1 MLHAMKHRLSIQRIV
16 AARESIDPVFRDTP
30 QYEAETL
37 HDELGCRLVVKVETL
52 NPIRSFK
59 ARGAQFLLSQ
69 MSGSPHLV
77 CATAGNFGQGMAYA
91 ARKRGWPITIFVGAH
106 ANPMKVAR
114 MRALGATVRE
124 GSDDPDEL
132 HVEAEAFA
140 RKNGFSLVQDGRDAA
155 IAEGAGTIAVE
166 LLRWPRC
173 FDDIVVPL
181 GDGALLGGMARWVKA
196 QCPTTRVIGVC
207 ATASPAME
215 RSWRSK
221 KVVSAPCDG
230 TIAAGIAV
238 GTPFAE
244 AVADLT
250 GLIDDILLVPD
261 SSLIAAMRLAHRELG
276 LVLEPAG
283 AAGLAAVMDHR
294 EQFRDRLIA
303 TVLTGGN
310 VSPGNLTEWF
320 ANGLRRPP

>member
-1 MLHAMKHRLSIQRIV
+1 MKHRLSLQNIV
-16 AARESIDPVFRDTP
+16 AASAAIDPVFRNTP

-37 HDELGCRLVVKVETL
+37 HAQLGCRLVVKVETL

-59 ARGAQFLLSQ
+59 ARGAQFLVSQ

-91 ARKRGWPITIFVGAH
+91 ARRRGWPITVFVGAK
-106 ANPMKVAR
+106 ANPMKIDR
-114 MRALGATVRE
+114 MRQLGATVRR

-132 HVEAEAFA
+132 HAEADAFA
-140 RKNGFSLVQDGRDAA
+140 RKNSFHLVQDGRAAA

-166 LLRWPRC
+166 LLRWPKC

-215 RSWRSK
+215 RSWRSR
-221 KVVSAPCDG
+221 KVVSAPCDA

-238 GTPFAE
+238 GTPFEE
-244 AVADLT
+244 AVTDLT
-250 GLIDDILLVPD
+250 ELIDDVLLVPD
-261 SSLIAAMRLAHRELG
+261 SSLITAMRLAHKELG
-276 LVLEPAG
+276 VVLEPAG
-283 AAGLAAVMDHR
+283 AAGLAALLDHR
-294 EQFRDRLIA
+294 EQFRGRLVA

-310 VSPGNLTEWF
+310 VSADNLTQWF
-320 ANGLRRPP
+320 GL

>member
-1 MLHAMKHRLSIQRIV
+1 MKHRLSLQNIV
-16 AARESIDPVFRDTP
+16 AASEAIDPVFRDTP

-37 HDELGCRLVVKVETL
+37 REQLGCRLVVKVETL

-59 ARGAQFLLSQ
+59 ARGAQFILSQ

-91 ARKRGWPITIFVGAH
+91 ARRRGWPITIFVGAN
-106 ANPMKVAR
+106 ANPMKVDR
-114 MRALGATVRE
+114 MRQLGATVRQ

-140 RKNGFSLVQDGRDAA
+140 RENGFHLVQDGRETA

-166 LLRWPRC
+166 LLKWPKC

-230 TIAAGIAV
+230 TIAAGIRV
-238 GTPFAE
+238 GTPFEE
-244 AVADLT
+244 AVTDLT
-250 GLIDDILLVPD
+250 GLIDDVLLVPD
-261 SSLIAAMRLAHRELG
+261 SSLITAMQLVHKELG
-276 LVLEPAG
+276 IVLEPAG
-283 AAGLAAVMDHR
+283 AAGVAAVLDHR
-294 EQFRDRLIA
+294 EQFRGRLVA

-310 VSPGNLTEWF
+310 VSPHNLTEWL
-320 ANGLRRPP
+320 GL

>member
-1 MLHAMKHRLSIQRIV
+1 MKHRLSIQHIV
-16 AARESIDPVFRDTP
+16 AAAAAIDPVFRDTP
-30 QYEAETL
+30 QYAAETL
-37 HDELGCRLVVKVETL
+37 HAQLGCKLVVKVETL

-59 ARGAQFLLSQ
+59 ARGAQFLVSQ
-69 MSGSPHLV
+69 MAGSPHLV

-91 ARKRGWPITIFVGAH
+91 ARTRGWPITIFVGAH

-114 MRALGATVRE
+114 MRELGATVRE
-124 GSDDPDEL
+124 GSDDPDKL
-132 HVEAEAFA
+132 HAEAAAFA
-140 RKNGFSLVQDGRDAA
+140 RSNGAHLVEDGREAA

-166 LLRWPRC
+166 LLRWPKC

-196 QCPTTRVIGVC
+196 QCPTTRMIGVC

-230 TIAAGIAV
+230 TIAAGITV
-238 GTPFAE
+238 GTPFEE
-244 AVADLT
+244 AVTDLT
-250 GLIDDILLVPD
+250 GLIDDVLLVPD
-261 SSLIAAMRLAHRELG
+261 SSLITAMRLAHRELG
-276 LVLEPAG
+276 VVLEPAG
-283 AAGLAAVMDHR
+283 AAGLAALMDHR
-294 EQFRDRLIA
+294 EQFRGRLVA

-310 VSPGNLTEWF
+310 VSPSNLREWF
-320 ANGLRRPP
+320 DL

>member
-1 MLHAMKHRLSIQRIV
+1 MKHRLSIQHIV
-16 AARESIDPVFRDTP
+16 AASETIDPVFRDTP

-37 HDELGCRLVVKVETL
+37 REQLGCRLVVKVETL

-69 MSGSPHLV
+69 MTGAPHLV

-91 ARKRGWPITIFVGAH
+91 ARKRGWPITIFVGAS
-106 ANPMKVAR
+106 ANQMKVER
-114 MRALGATVRE
+114 MRQLGATVRA
-124 GSDDPDEL
+124 GSDDPDQL
-132 HVEAEAFA
+132 HAEAEAFA
-140 RKNGFSLVQDGRDAA
+140 REQGAHLVQDGREAA

-166 LLRWPRC
+166 LLRWPKC

-196 QCPTTRVIGVC
+196 QCPTTRMIGVC

-215 RSWRSK
+215 RSWRSGH
-221 KVVSAPCDG
+221 VVSAPCHE

-244 AVADLT
+244 AVEDLS
-250 GLIDDILLVPD
+250 GLIDDVLLVPD
-261 SSLIAAMRLAHRELG
+261 SSLIKAMRLAHGELG
-276 LVLEPAG
+276 VVLEPAG
-283 AAGLAAVMDHR
+283 AAGLAALLDHGDR
-294 EQFRDRLIA
+294 FRGRLVA

-310 VSPGNLTEWF
+310 VSPANMHDWF
-320 ANGLRRPP
+320 DV

>member
-1 MLHAMKHRLSIQRIV
+1 MKHRLSLQHIV
-16 AARESIDPVFRDTP
+16 AASEAIDPVFRDTP

-37 HDELGCRLVVKVETL
+37 REQLGCRLVVKVETL

-59 ARGAQFLLSQ
+59 ARGAQFLVSQ

-91 ARKRGWPITIFVGAH
+91 ARRRGWPITIFVGAN
-106 ANPMKVAR
+106 ANPMKVDR
-114 MRALGATVRE
+114 MRQLGATVRQ

-132 HVEAEAFA
+132 HGEAEAFA
-140 RKNGFSLVQDGRDAA
+140 RKNGFHLVQDGREAA

-166 LLRWPRC
+166 LLKWPKC

-230 TIAAGIAV
+230 TIAAGIRV
-238 GTPFAE
+238 GTPFEE
-244 AVADLT
+244 AVTDLT
-250 GLIDDILLVPD
+250 GLIDDVLLVPD
-261 SSLIAAMRLAHRELG
+261 SSLITAMQLVHKELG
-276 LVLEPAG
+276 IVLEPAG
-283 AAGLAAVMDHR
+283 AAGVAAVLDHR
-294 EQFRDRLIA
+294 EQFRGRLVA

-310 VSPGNLTEWF
+310 VSPSSMKEWF
-320 ANGLRRPP
+320 AE

>member
-1 MLHAMKHRLSIQRIV
+1 MKHRLSLQHIV
-16 AARESIDPVFRDTP
+16 AASAAIDPAFRDTP

-37 HDELGCRLVVKVETL
+37 HAQLGCRLVVKVETL

-59 ARGAQFLLSQ
+59 ARGAQFLVSQ

-91 ARKRGWPITIFVGAH
+91 ARRRGWPITIFVGAN
-106 ANPMKVAR
+106 ANPMKVDR
-114 MRALGATVRE
+114 MRQLGAMVRQ

-132 HVEAEAFA
+132 HAEAEAFA
-140 RKNGFSLVQDGRDAA
+140 RMNGFHLVQDGREAA

-166 LLRWPRC
+166 LLKWPKC

-230 TIAAGIAV
+230 TIAAGIRV
-238 GTPFAE
+238 GTPFEE
-244 AVADLT
+244 AVTDLAD
-250 GLIDDILLVPD
+250 LIDDVLLVPD
-261 SSLIAAMRLAHRELG
+261 SSLITAMRLAHKELG
-276 LVLEPAG
+276 VILEPAG
-283 AAGLAAVMDHR
+283 AAGLAALLDHR
-294 EQFRDRLIA
+294 EQFRGRLVA

-310 VSPGNLTEWF
+310 VSPNNLAEWF
-320 ANGLRRPP
+320 GL

>member
-1 MLHAMKHRLSIQRIV
+1 MKHRLSIQRIV
-16 AARESIDPVFRDTP
+16 AASAAIDPVFRDTP

-37 HDELGCRLVVKVETL
+37 QEALGCRLVVKVETL

-59 ARGAQFLLSQ
+59 ARGAQFLVSQ

-106 ANPMKVAR
+106 ANPMKAER
-114 MRALGATVRE
+114 MRGLGATVRS
-124 GSDDPDEL
+124 GSDNPDEL
-132 HVEAEAFA
+132 HAEAAAFA
-140 RKNGFSLVQDGRDAA
+140 RDNGAHLVEDGREAA

-166 LLRWPRC
+166 MLRWPRC

-196 QCPTTRVIGVC
+196 QCPTTRMIGVC

-215 RSWRSK
+215 RSWRSQR
-221 KVVSAPCDG
+221 VVSAPCDG

-238 GTPFAE
+238 GTPFEE
-244 AVADLT
+244 AVTDLT
-250 GLIDDILLVPD
+250 GLIDDVLLVPD
-261 SSLIAAMRLAHRELG
+261 SSLIAAMRLAHQEARCSARAG
-276 LVLEPAG
+276 WSRRTCSAARSSRPVSRPA
-283 AAGLAAVMDHR
+283 R
-294 EQFRDRLIA
+294 RDRFDRRQRQSGEHA
-303 TVLTGGN
+303 GVVRGGLGQ
-310 VSPGNLTEWF
+310 PQ
-320 ANGLRRPP
+320 

>member
-1 MLHAMKHRLSIQRIV
+1 MKHRLSIQHI
-16 AARESIDPVFRDTP
+16 AAAAEAIDPAFRDTP

-37 HDELGCRLVVKVETL
+37 REQLGCRLVVKVETL

-59 ARGAQFLLSQ
+59 GRGAQFLVSQ
-69 MSGSPHLV
+69 MSGAPHLV

-91 ARKRGWPITIFVGAH
+91 ARMRGWPITIFVGAH
-106 ANPMKVAR
+106 ANPLKVER
-114 MRALGATVRE
+114 MRQLGATVRA

-132 HVEAEAFA
+132 HVEAEVFA
-140 RKNGFSLVQDGRDAA
+140 REHGAQLVQDGREAA

-166 LLRWPRC
+166 LLRWPKC

-181 GDGALLGGMARWVKA
+181 GDGALLGGMARWIKA
-196 QCPTTRVIGVC
+196 QCPKTRVIGVC

-215 RSWRSK
+215 RSWRGR
-221 KVVSAPCDG
+221 KVVSAPCDR

-244 AVADLT
+244 AVEDLV
-250 GLIDDILLVPD
+250 GLIDDVLLVPD
-261 SSLIAAMRLAHRELG
+261 STLIAAMRLAHQELG

-283 AAGLAAVMDHR
+283 AAGLAALLDHR
-294 EQFRDRLIA
+294 EQFRGRLVA

-310 VSPGNLTEWF
+310 VSPANLREWF
-320 ANGLRRPP
+320 TAMA

>member
-1 MLHAMKHRLSIQRIV
+1 MKHRLSLQNIV
-16 AARESIDPVFRDTP
+16 AASAAIDPAFRDTP
-30 QYEAETL
+30 QFEAETL
-37 HDELGCRLVVKVETL
+37 QAELGCRLVVKVETL

-59 ARGAQFLLSQ
+59 ARGAQFLVSQ

-114 MRALGATVRE
+114 MRGLGAMVRE

-140 RKNGFSLVQDGRDAA
+140 RKNGFHLVQDGREAA

-166 LLRWPRC
+166 LLRWPKC
-173 FDDIVVPL
+173 FDHIVVPL
-181 GDGALLGGMARWVKA
+181 GDGALLGGMARWIKA

-215 RSWRSK
+215 RSWRSQ

-238 GTPFAE
+238 GTPFEE
-244 AVADLT
+244 AVNDLT
-250 GLIDDILLVPD
+250 GLIDDVLLVPD
-261 SSLIAAMRLAHRELG
+261 SSLIAAMRLAHQELG
-276 LVLEPAG
+276 VVLEPAG
-283 AAGLAAVMDHR
+283 AAGLAAVLDHR
-294 EQFRDRLIA
+294 EQFRGRLVA

-310 VSPGNLTEWF
+310 VSPSNLREWF
-320 ANGLRRPP
+320 AMA

>member
-1 MLHAMKHRLSIQRIV
+1 MKHRLSLQHIV
-16 AARESIDPVFRDTP
+16 AASEAIDPVFRDTP

-37 HDELGCRLVVKVETL
+37 QEQLGCRLVVKIETL

-69 MSGSPHLV
+69 MSGAPHLV
-77 CATAGNFGQGMAYA
+77 CATAGNFGQGMAYG

-114 MRALGATVRE
+114 MRGLGATVRE

-140 RKNGFSLVQDGRDAA
+140 RKNGFQLIQDGREAA

-196 QCPTTRVIGVC
+196 QCPTTRMIGVC

-215 RSWRSK
+215 RSWRGG
-221 KVVSAPCDG
+221 KVVSAPSGG
-230 TIAAGIAV
+230 TIAAGIVV
-238 GTPFAE
+238 GTPFQE
-244 AVADLT
+244 AVTDLT
-250 GLIDDILLVPD
+250 GLIDDVLMVPD
-261 SSLIAAMRLAHRELG
+261 SSLITAMRLAHKELG

-283 AAGLAAVMDHR
+283 AAGLAALLDHR
-294 EQFRDRLIA
+294 DQFRGRLVA

-310 VSPGNLTEWF
+310 VSPSNLTDWF
-320 ANGLRRPP
+320 AL

>member
-1 MLHAMKHRLSIQRIV
+1 MKHRLSLQNIV
-16 AARESIDPVFRDTP
+16 AASAAIDPVFRDTP

-37 HDELGCRLVVKVETL
+37 QAQLGCRLVVKVETC

-59 ARGAQFLLSQ
+59 ARGAQFLVSQ

-91 ARKRGWPITIFVGAH
+91 ARRRGWPITIFVGAN
-106 ANPMKVAR
+106 ANPMKVDR
-114 MRALGATVRE
+114 MRQLGATLRQ

-132 HVEAEAFA
+132 HAEAEAFA
-140 RKNGFSLVQDGRDAA
+140 RRNGFRLVQDGREAA

-166 LLRWPRC
+166 LLKWPKC

-221 KVVSAPCDG
+221 KVVSAPCDA
-230 TIAAGIAV
+230 TIAAGIRV
-238 GTPFAE
+238 GTPFEE
-244 AVADLT
+244 AVTDLT
-250 GLIDDILLVPD
+250 GLIDDVLLVPD
-261 SSLIAAMRLAHRELG
+261 SSLITAMRLAHKELG
-276 LVLEPAG
+276 VVLEPAG
-283 AAGLAAVMDHR
+283 AAGLAALMDHR
-294 EQFRDRLIA
+294 EQFHGRLVA

-310 VSPGNLTEWF
+310 VSANNLTEWF
-320 ANGLRRPP
+320 GL

>member
-1 MLHAMKHRLSIQRIV
+1 MKHRLSLQNIV
-16 AARESIDPVFRDTP
+16 AASAAIDPVFRDTP

-37 HDELGCRLVVKVETL
+37 HGQLGCRLVVKVETL

-59 ARGAQFLLSQ
+59 ARGAQFLVSQ

-91 ARKRGWPITIFVGAH
+91 ARGRGWPITIFVGAN
-106 ANPMKVAR
+106 ANPMKVDR
-114 MRALGATVRE
+114 MRQLGATVRQ

-132 HVEAEAFA
+132 HAEAEAFA
-140 RKNGFSLVQDGRDAA
+140 RKNGFHLVQDGREAA

-166 LLRWPRC
+166 LLKWPKC

-221 KVVSAPCDG
+221 KVVSAQCDG

-238 GTPFAE
+238 GTPFEE
-244 AVADLT
+244 AVTDLT
-250 GLIDDILLVPD
+250 GLIDDVLLVPD
-261 SSLIAAMRLAHRELG
+261 SSLITAMRLAHQELG
-276 LVLEPAG
+276 IVLEPAG
-283 AAGLAAVMDHR
+283 AAGLAALLDHR
-294 EQFRDRLIA
+294 EQFRGRLVA

-310 VSPGNLTEWF
+310 VGPSNLGEWF
-320 ANGLRRPP
+320 GL

>member
-1 MLHAMKHRLSIQRIV
+1 MKHRLSLQHIV
-16 AARESIDPVFRDTP
+16 AASEAIDPVFRDTP

-37 HDELGCRLVVKVETL
+37 HAQLGCRLVVKVETV

-59 ARGAQFLLSQ
+59 ARGAQFLVSQ

-106 ANPMKVAR
+106 ANPMKVDR
-114 MRALGATVRE
+114 MRALGAKVRE

-132 HVEAEAFA
+132 HAQAEAFA
-140 RKNGFSLVQDGRDAA
+140 REHGAQLIQDGREAA
-155 IAEGAGTIAVE
+155 IAEGAGTIAIE
-166 LLRWPRC
+166 LLRWPKC

-196 QCPTTRVIGVC
+196 QCPTTRMIGVC

-215 RSWRSK
+215 LSWRSK

-238 GTPFAE
+238 GTPFEE
-244 AVADLT
+244 ALSDLT
-250 GLIDDILLVPD
+250 GLIDDVLLVPD
-261 SSLIAAMRLAHRELG
+261 SSLIAAMRLAHKELG
-276 LVLEPAG
+276 VVLEPAG

-294 EQFRDRLIA
+294 EQFRGRLVA

-310 VSPGNLTEWF
+310 VSPSNLQEWF
-320 ANGLRRPP
+320 GQ

>member
-1 MLHAMKHRLSIQRIV
+1 MKHRLSLQNIV
-16 AARESIDPVFRDTP
+16 AAAAAIDPVFRDTP

-37 HDELGCRLVVKVETL
+37 HAQLGCRLVVKVETL

-59 ARGAQFLLSQ
+59 ARGAQFLVSQ
-69 MSGSPHLV
+69 MSGTPHLV

-91 ARKRGWPITIFVGAH
+91 ARRRGWPITIFVGAN
-106 ANPMKVAR
+106 ANPMKVDR
-114 MRALGATVRE
+114 MRQLGATVRQ

-140 RKNGFSLVQDGRDAA
+140 RKNGSHLVQDGREAA

-166 LLRWPRC
+166 LLRWPKC

-215 RSWRSK
+215 RSWRTK
-221 KVVSAPCDG
+221 QVVSAPCDA

-238 GTPFAE
+238 GTPFEE
-244 AVADLT
+244 AVTDLT
-250 GLIDDILLVPD
+250 GLIDDVLLVPD
-261 SSLIAAMRLAHRELG
+261 SSLLTAMRLAHKELG
-276 LVLEPAG
+276 VVLEPAG
-283 AAGLAAVMDHR
+283 AAGLAAVLDHR
-294 EQFRDRLIA
+294 EQFRGRLVA

-310 VSPGNLTEWF
+310 VSPNNLTEWL
-320 ANGLRRPP
+320 GL

>member
-1 MLHAMKHRLSIQRIV
+1 MKHRLSLQNIV
-16 AARESIDPVFRDTP
+16 AASAAIDPVFRDTP

-37 HDELGCRLVVKVETL
+37 QAQLGCQLVVKVETL

-59 ARGAQFLLSQ
+59 ARGAQFLVSQ
-69 MSGSPHLV
+69 MSGSAHLV

-91 ARKRGWPITIFVGAH
+91 ARSRGWPITIFVGAK
-106 ANPMKVAR
+106 ANPMKVDR
-114 MRALGATVRE
+114 MRQLGATLRQ

-132 HVEAEAFA
+132 HAEAEAFA
-140 RKNGFSLVQDGRDAA
+140 RKNGFHLVQDGREAA

-166 LLRWPRC
+166 LLRWPKC

-221 KVVSAPCDG
+221 KVVSAPCNA
-230 TIAAGIAV
+230 TIAAGIVV
-238 GTPFAE
+238 GTPFEE
-244 AVADLT
+244 AVTDLA
-250 GLIDDILLVPD
+250 GLIDDVLLVPD
-261 SSLIAAMRLAHRELG
+261 SSLITAMRLAHKELG
-276 LVLEPAG
+276 VVLEPAG
-283 AAGLAAVMDHR
+283 AAGLAALMDHR
-294 EQFRDRLIA
+294 EQFRDRLVA

-310 VSPGNLTEWF
+310 VNATNLAEWF
-320 ANGLRRPP
+320 GL

>member
-1 MLHAMKHRLSIQRIV
+1 MKHRLSLQNII
-16 AARESIDPVFRDTP
+16 AASAAIDPVFRDTP

-37 HDELGCRLVVKVETL
+37 QAQLGCRLVVKVETL

-59 ARGAQFLLSQ
+59 ARGAQFLVSQ

-91 ARKRGWPITIFVGAH
+91 ARRRGWPITIFVGAK
-106 ANPMKVAR
+106 ANPMKVDR
-114 MRALGATVRE
+114 MGQLGATVRQ

-132 HVEAEAFA
+132 HAEADAFA
-140 RKNGFSLVQDGRDAA
+140 RKNSFHLVQDGREAA

-166 LLRWPRC
+166 LLKWPKC

-221 KVVSAPCDG
+221 KVVSAPCDA

-238 GTPFAE
+238 GTPFEE
-244 AVADLT
+244 AVTDLT
-250 GLIDDILLVPD
+250 GLIDDVLLVPD
-261 SSLIAAMRLAHRELG
+261 SSLITAMRLAHKELG
-276 LVLEPAG
+276 VVLEPAG
-283 AAGLAAVMDHR
+283 AAGLAALMDHP
-294 EQFRDRLIA
+294 EQFRGRLVA

-310 VSPGNLTEWF
+310 VSPNNLTEWF
-320 ANGLRRPP
+320 GL

>member
-1 MLHAMKHRLSIQRIV
+1 MKHRLSLQHIV
-16 AARESIDPVFRDTP
+16 AASEAIDPVFRDTP

-37 HDELGCRLVVKVETL
+37 REQLGCRLVVKVETL

-59 ARGAQFLLSQ
+59 ARGAQFLVSQ

-91 ARKRGWPITIFVGAH
+91 ARRRGWPITIFVGAN
-106 ANPMKVAR
+106 ANPMKVDR
-114 MRALGATVRE
+114 MRQLGATVRQ

-132 HVEAEAFA
+132 HGEAEAFA
-140 RKNGFSLVQDGRDAA
+140 RKNGFHLVQDGREAA

-166 LLRWPRC
+166 LLKWPKC

-230 TIAAGIAV
+230 TIAAGIRV
-238 GTPFAE
+238 GTPFEE
-244 AVADLT
+244 AVTDLT
-250 GLIDDILLVPD
+250 GLIDDVLLVPD
-261 SSLIAAMRLAHRELG
+261 SSLITAMQLVHKELG
-276 LVLEPAG
+276 IVLEPAG
-283 AAGLAAVMDHR
+283 AAGVAAVLDHR
-294 EQFRDRLIA
+294 EQFRGRLVA

-310 VSPGNLTEWF
+310 VSPHDLTEWL
-320 ANGLRRPP
+320 GL

>member
-1 MLHAMKHRLSIQRIV
+1 MKHRLSLQNIV
-16 AARESIDPVFRDTP
+16 AAAAAIDPVFRDTP

-37 HDELGCRLVVKVETL
+37 HAQLGCRLVVKVETL

-59 ARGAQFLLSQ
+59 ARGAQFLVSQ

-91 ARKRGWPITIFVGAH
+91 ARRRGWPITIFVGAK
-106 ANPMKVAR
+106 ANPMKVDR
-114 MRALGATVRE
+114 MQQLGATVRH
-124 GSDDPDEL
+124 GSDDPDKL
-132 HVEAEAFA
+132 HAEAEEFA
-140 RKNGFSLVQDGRDAA
+140 RKNGFHLVQDGREAA

-166 LLRWPRC
+166 LLRWPKC
-173 FDDIVVPL
+173 FDDIVIPL

-215 RSWRSK
+215 RSWRSR
-221 KVVSAPCDG
+221 KVVSAPCDA

-238 GTPFAE
+238 GTPFEE
-244 AVADLT
+244 AVTDLT
-250 GLIDDILLVPD
+250 GLIDDVLLVPD
-261 SSLIAAMRLAHRELG
+261 SSLITAMRLAHKELG
-276 LVLEPAG
+276 VVLEPAG
-283 AAGLAAVMDHR
+283 AAGLAALMDHR
-294 EQFRDRLIA
+294 EQFRGRLVA

-310 VSPGNLTEWF
+310 VSTNNLAEWF
-320 ANGLRRPP
+320 GLATRLA

>member
-1 MLHAMKHRLSIQRIV
+1 MKHRLSLQNIV
-16 AARESIDPVFRDTP
+16 AASAAIDPAFRDTP

-37 HDELGCRLVVKVETL
+37 QAELGCRLVVKVETL

-59 ARGAQFLLSQ
+59 ARGAQFLISQ

-91 ARKRGWPITIFVGAH
+91 ARKRGWPITIFIGAH

-114 MRALGATVRE
+114 MRGLGATVRE

-132 HVEAEAFA
+132 HAEAEAFA
-140 RKNGFSLVQDGRDAA
+140 RKNGFHLVQDGREAA

-207 ATASPAME
+207 STASPAME

-221 KVVSAPCDG
+221 KVVSAPIER
-230 TIAAGIAV
+230 TIAAGIDV
-238 GTPFAE
+238 GTPFEE
-244 AVADLT
+244 AVTDLSE
-250 GLIDDILLVPD
+250 LIDDVLLVPD
-261 SSLIAAMRLAHRELG
+261 SSLLTAMRVAHAELG

-283 AAGLAAVMDHR
+283 AAGLAAVLDHR
-294 EQFRDRLIA
+294 EQFRGRLVA

-310 VSPGNLTEWF
+310 VSPANMKEWL
-320 ANGLRRPP
+320 GL

>member
-1 MLHAMKHRLSIQRIV
+1 MKHRLSLQRIV
-16 AARESIDPVFRDTP
+16 AAAEAIDPAFRDTP

-37 HDELGCRLVVKVETL
+37 QAQLGCRLVVKVETL

-59 ARGAQFLLSQ
+59 ARGAQFLVSQ

-91 ARKRGWPITIFVGAH
+91 ARRRGWPITIFVGAN
-106 ANPMKVAR
+106 ANPMKVDR
-114 MRALGATVRE
+114 MRQLGASVRQ
-124 GSDDPDEL
+124 GSNDPDEL
-132 HVEAEAFA
+132 HVEAETFA
-140 RKNGFSLVQDGRDAA
+140 RQNGFHLVQDGREAA

-166 LLRWPRC
+166 LLKWPKC

-196 QCPTTRVIGVC
+196 QCPATRVIGVC

-215 RSWRSK
+215 RSWRSRN
-221 KVVSAPCDG
+221 VVSAPCDG

-238 GTPFAE
+238 GTPFEE
-244 AVADLT
+244 AVTDLI
-250 GLIDDILLVPD
+250 GLIDDVLLVPD
-261 SSLIAAMRLAHRELG
+261 SSLITAMRLVHKELG
-276 LVLEPAG
+276 VVLEPAG
-283 AAGLAAVMDHR
+283 AAGVAALLDHR
-294 EQFRDRLIA
+294 EQFRGRLVA

-310 VSPGNLTEWF
+310 VSPGNMREWF
-320 ANGLRRPP
+320 GL